1 MIENDEIKD
10 EDTIQLPDWY
20 LEERT
25 KLDQAILNALSNDS
39 NGVNLNI
46 GSRKGFVKDGKQI
59 VFSFNV
65 TIQDKSVQ
73 EERNRLWRRFL

>member
-1 MIENDEIKD
+1 MENNEIENNNENS
-10 EDTIQLPDWY
+10 LPDWY

-25 KLDQAILNALSNDS
+25 KLDQAILDALSNDS
-39 NGVNLNI
+39 KGVNLNV

-73 EERNRLWRRFL
+73 EERDRLWRRYL